1 MQKQKTAPRAIRS
14 GQPAALLNS
23 WRAVDPG
30 WLAVFLLATL
40 AAWPFLT
47 RHSLPTFT
55 DAEMHVYRTYEI
67 LSAWRAGVPYL
78 RWAPDLFYGF
88 GYPVFH
94 YYAPLAYYL
103 GAAYGA
109 VWGGPVAGVKF
120 VLVASAYLGAAG
132 MYLFV
137 RDRWGGLA
145 AVVSVAA
152 FSLAPYIVY
161 IDPHARGDAP
171 EALAI
176 ALAPLLLWA
185 FVRLRRTASPGDV
198 VLAALLLAAV
208 VLAHNLMALVFF
220 GLLLAWLAWD
230 VVFGQ
235 TFFGA
240 WVLIGGAHST
250 PARRRVVAALAAAV
264 ALGLGL
270 AAFMWLPAILE
281 RDAVQFRNVAQ
292 GTFFDFRRYFL
303 DVGELIA
310 PAQIFDLAAT
320 QMRFHY
326 SVGLPQW
333 VSAVLGALTV
343 FSTRRRRPA
352 ALFFAFAAL
361 GLAYL
366 MLPAS
371 IRVWEAI
378 PQMAYFQF
386 PTRFLGPAAVVF
398 GILAGAAISWADGLR
413 WKWGQTAMA
422 GAAVAVCVL
431 GAMPLLYPPQ
441 WPDFGPVS
449 AQRILDTELNGRG
462 VGTTSANDFLPVG
475 TKVVPPPQDGLL
487 RSYKAGQVDKLNR
500 ATLPAGTQAT
510 LLHHGPE
517 DDHYAV
523 AGGSA
528 FVFRMF
534 TFYFPGWTA
543 YVDGVKTNIMPSEPE
558 GWITFW
564 VPAGAHDLTVRLEN
578 TPVRWIA
585 WIISALAALG
595 LAGHLI
601 WRLRL
606 PIEGPQHQPM
616 PLGQLQVF
624 TAVILVGMVFRA
636 ADDRAGWLRV
646 QSTGHQALV
655 AMRQEFV
662 PLQDDVAL
670 LGFDLPQSQA
680 NPGDSV
686 PVTLYWKALAPMR
699 VNLRVFVHLIGPDG
713 QLWGQS
719 DKWNPADFPTGRW
732 PVDHYVRDEH
742 QARLRSDAPPG
753 KYQVIAGLWDGDTGL
768 RMHQLDANGQPTSAD
783 GIVLSDSFDVLP

>member
-1 MQKQKTAPRAIRS
+1 MQKQYSPSRAAQSRW
-14 GQPAALLNS
+14 PVALINQ
-23 WRAVDPG
+23 WRTVDPG
-30 WLAVFLLATL
+30 WVAVFGLATL

-67 LSAWRAGVPYL
+67 LAAWRAGVPYL
-78 RWAPDLFYGF
+78 RWAPDLFYAF

-94 YYAPLAYYL
+94 YYAPLSYYL

-109 VWGGPVAGVKF
+109 IWGGPVAGVKF
-120 VLVASAYLGAAG
+120 VLVAAAYLGAAG

-137 RDRWGGLA
+137 RDRWASLA
-145 AVVSVAA
+145 GVVSVAA
-152 FSLAPYIVY
+152 FSLAPYVVY
-161 IDPHARGDAP
+161 IDPQARGDAP

-185 FVRLRRTASPGDV
+185 FARLRRTASPGDMV
-198 VLAALLLAAV
+198 VAAVLLAAM
-208 VLAHNLMALVFF
+208 VLTHNLMALVFF

-230 VVFGQ
+230 VFSGQ
-235 TFFGA
+235 MFYKA
-240 WVLIGGAHST
+240 WVLNDKGNST
-250 PARRRVVAALAAAV
+250 AVRRRVAAALAV
-264 ALGLGL
+264 GVVLGLGL

-292 GTFFDFRRYFL
+292 GTFFDFRRYFV
-303 DVGELIA
+303 DAGELFA
-310 PAQIFDLAAT
+310 PAQIFDLGAT

-333 VSAVLGALTV
+333 VLAALGTLTV
-343 FSTRRRRPA
+343 FSARRRRLSV
-352 ALFFAFAAL
+352 LFFAFAAP

-371 IRVWEAI
+371 INVWNAI
-378 PQMAYFQF
+378 PPMAYFQF

-398 GILAGAAISWADGLR
+398 GVLAAAAISWADGLR
-413 WKWGQTAMA
+413 WKWARTAAA
-422 GAAVAVCVL
+422 GTAVTVCIL
-431 GAMPLLYPPQ
+431 GAMPILYPPP
-441 WPDFGPVS
+441 WPEFGPVS

-462 VGTTSANDFLPVG
+462 IGTTSANDFLPVG
-475 TKVVPPPQDGLL
+475 AKIVPPPQAALL
-487 RSYKAGQVDKLNR
+487 ESYQTGQVDKLNR

-517 DDHYAV
+517 DDHYTV
-523 AGGSA
+523 TGDNR
-528 FVFRMF
+528 FIFRVF

-543 YVDGVKTNIMPSEPE
+543 YVDGAKTDITLSEPE

-564 VPAGAHDLTVRLEN
+564 VPAGAHDVSLRLEN
-578 TPVRWIA
+578 TPVRWTA

-595 LAGHLI
+595 LAGLLV

-606 PIEGPQHQPM
+606 PIERPQQQPLA
-616 PLGQLQVF
+616 LGQAQIIA
-624 TAVILVGMVFRA
+624 AVILGGMIFRT
-636 ADDRAGWLRV
+636 ADDQAGWLRV

-655 AMRQEFV
+655 ATHQEFV

-670 LGFDLPQSQA
+670 LGFDLPTNHASR
-680 NPGDSV
+680 GDSV
-686 PVTLYWKALAPMR
+686 PVTLYWKALAPMH
-699 VNLRVFVHLIGPDG
+699 VNLRVFIHLMGPDG

-732 PVDHYVRDEH
+732 PLDHYVRDEH
-742 QARLRSDAPPG
+742 DALLRLDAPPG

-768 RMHQLDANGQPTSAD
+768 RMRQLDANGQPTGAD
-783 GIVLSDSFDVLP
+783 GIVLTDSFNVWP